1 MIDKSTYHV
10 LKRQIRCFCRNNVEE
25 LCKNME
31 LTEYEINL
39 IMKYYDKV
47 SRVQTCMDLGIST
60 TTYSNDMK
68 ILFSKIY
75 NYKNTLFMG
84 VIFFIMEG
92 RMRFELMNIG
102 VADQPL
108 NPLEYLPIKKKLIF
122 LFNNPTILG
131 FSFST
136 IKTIINYTIF
146 RTNNMAIHCYKNNI
160 IVVFC

>member
-47 SRVQTCMDLGIST
+47 SIVQTCMDLGIST

-75 NYKNTLFMG
+75 NYKNTH
-84 VIFFIMEG
+84 E
-92 RMRFELMNIG
+92 
-102 VADQPL
+102 
-108 NPLEYLPIKKKLIF
+108 
-122 LFNNPTILG
+122 
-131 FSFST
+131 
-136 IKTIINYTIF
+136 
-146 RTNNMAIHCYKNNI
+146 
-160 IVVFC
+160 